1 MIGGKMR
8 VNYIKNFEE
17 KKVDAMAIFL
27 YKDHDENLIPET
39 VRAELALMKD
49 RGAFEFTKSR
59 IAKFNFDGTP
69 YFICSIGTEKD
80 KATLEDLRFTA
91 YKFFLEVKKERY
103 AEISVLLEQDGPS
116 KLFAYSLIAE
126 MASNSEYNFNWFKSK
141 KKENAF
147 ETLNFVVEKPTK
159 GLEEAVKEGLN
170 KGEAVKLA
178 RRLVDEPANV
188 MTPQELANVAKE
200 VGKKYGI
207 EVDIYEKDKIEKF
220 GMEAYLA
227 VARGA
232 HTEPKLIVM
241 RYRGAG
247 KKDKNYGIVGKGLC
261 YDSGGFSLKPS
272 DGMLTMKSDMAGA
285 AAVIGAMQLI
295 AVSELKVNVTC
306 VVAACQNILGP
317 DAYLPG
323 DIISSM
329 LGKSIFIGNTDAEG
343 RLTLADALTY
353 IIQKEKVDTV
363 FDYATLTGAAI
374 MAFGSGCAATLTNND
389 EMHDEYMKAA
399 ELAGEKAWRLP
410 IFREY
415 EELIEHHEA
424 DLTNSAGK
432 PGTITAG
439 MFLREFVEDT
449 PWIHVDIAPIAHL
462 TKASGYYDKGATG
475 YGVKTIYEFMKAKED

>member
-1 MIGGKMR
+1 MK
-8 VNYIKNFEE
+8 VSYIKSFEE
-17 KKVDAMAIFL
+17 KKVDARALFL
-27 YKDHDENLIPET
+27 YKDYDESLIPEE
-39 VRAELALMKD
+39 VKSELELRKD

-59 IAKFNFDGTP
+59 IAKFTYEGSPF
-69 YFICSIGTEKD
+69 FICSIGTEKE
-80 KATLEDLRFTA
+80 KASLEDLRFTA

-103 AEISVLLEQDGPS
+103 AEISVMMEPEGLS
-116 KLFAYSLIAE
+116 KLYAYSLIAE
-126 MASNSEYNFNWFKSK
+126 MASNSEYDFNWFKSK
-141 KKENAF
+141 KKDNAF
-147 ETLNFVVEKPTK
+147 ESINLVVDKPSK

-178 RRLVDEPANV
+178 RRLVDEPANI
-188 MTPQELANVAKE
+188 MTPEELASVAKE
-200 VGKKYGI
+200 VGKKHGI
-207 EVDIYEKDKIEKF
+207 EVDVYEKDKIEKL
-220 GMEAYLA
+220 GMTAYLN

-232 HTEPKLIVM
+232 SSHPKLIVM

-261 YDSGGFSLKPS
+261 YDSGGYSLKPS
-272 DGMLTMKSDMAGA
+272 DSMLTMKSDMAGA
-285 AAVIGAMQLI
+285 AAVIAAMQLI

-306 VVAACQNILGP
+306 VVAACQNMIGP

-329 LGKSIFIGNTDAEG
+329 LGKTIYIGNTDAEG

-374 MAFGSGCAATLTNND
+374 MAFGSGCAATLTND
-389 EMHDEYMKAA
+389 DAMHEDYIKAA

-475 YGVKTIYEFMKAKED
+475 YGVKSIYEFMKSKED